1 MHLIIAMVTGHTLV
15 RTNKAGKKHYHP
27 SSNTLFSST
36 VLASYPYAKV
46 FLIFGL
52 LKLKIENTSKESL
65 TLQSLTYHSHC
76 VCPEPNADRL
86 NLGLQTG
93 DSTI

>member
-1 MHLIIAMVTGHTLV
+1 MVTGLTLV
-15 RTNKAGKKHYHP
+15 GTNKANKHHHP
-27 SSNTLFSST
+27 SSNAWSSSA
-36 VLASYPYAKV
+36 VFPSHPYAKAS
-46 FLIFGL
+46 L
-52 LKLKIENTSKESL
+52 LFRLKIQRTSKGL
-65 TLQSLTYHSHC
+65 TLESLTYHSHC

>member
-1 MHLIIAMVTGHTLV
+1 MPCPRQQSLLHIHMQ
-15 RTNKAGKKHYHP
+15 
-27 SSNTLFSST
+27 
-36 VLASYPYAKV
+36 KV
-46 FLIFGL
+46 SLLSRL
-52 LKLKIENTSKESL
+52 LKLKIQRTSKGL
-65 TLQSLTYHSHC
+65 TLESLTYHSHC

>member
-1 MHLIIAMVTGHTLV
+1 MVTGLTLV
-15 RTNKAGKKHYHP
+15 GTNKASKHHHP
-27 SSNTLFSST
+27 SSNALSSSA
-36 VLASYPYAKV
+36 VFASHPYAKSIIAFQTV
-46 FLIFGL
+46 
-52 LKLKIENTSKESL
+52 KIQRTSKGL
-65 TLQSLTYHSHC
+65 TLESLTYHSHC

>member
-1 MHLIIAMVTGHTLV
+1 MVTGHTLV
-15 RTNKAGKKHYHP
+15 RTHKAGKKHSHP
-27 SSNTLFSST
+27 SSDRLFSST
-36 VLASYPYAKV
+36 VLASHPCANV
-46 FLIFGL
+46 FLL
-52 LKLKIENTSKESL
+52 SRLSKLKIQSTSKEGL
-65 TLQSLTYHSHC
+65 PLHSLTYHSHC